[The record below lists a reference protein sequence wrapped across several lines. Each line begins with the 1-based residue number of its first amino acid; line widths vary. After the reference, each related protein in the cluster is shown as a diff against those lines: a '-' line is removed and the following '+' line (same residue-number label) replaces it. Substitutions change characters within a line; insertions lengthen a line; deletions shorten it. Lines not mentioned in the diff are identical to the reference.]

1 MIVFFALVGVL
12 LFAFGGWIAT
22 RYWSLYFQTDV
33 KSEKRGLTFKLMPP
47 IFVLL
52 LGGAYLSTYY
62 WNAHFRE
69 IENMHR
75 RQILA
80 EQMFYENKQNE
91 LLNMALVVSL
101 ASDSSW
107 VLYRMFPKFENS
119 AVAYSILVGDFSREQ
134 YRDLLQTMVELNYN
148 ITNTNARIEDILKE
162 NFEIDT
168 SFFSLDDENVLP
180 ATS

>member
-1 MIVFFALVGVL
+1 MVATSDIGR
-12 LFAFGGWIAT
+12 AFSG
-22 RYWSLYFQTDV
+22 RRR
-33 KSEKRGLTFKLMPP
+33 KRGLTFSCAE
-47 IFVLL
+47 FVLL
-52 LGGAYLSTYY
+52 EALYSFIGMS
-62 WNAHFRE
+62 FK

-148 ITNTNARIEDILKE
+148 ITNTNARIEML
-162 NFEIDT
+162 
-168 SFFSLDDENVLP
+168 SL
-180 ATS
+180 